1 MSFKSKSSKTT
12 KSTKKSN
19 DFSDDDEGFGFITP
33 PKPKAPAIKSPSD
46 AEIAAEAYNRHGKPI
61 KKFVDTVIK
70 NFKDEFGEA
79 ADGAVAVFVAASLF
93 KTQCVGGSGKTV
105 TECRNPA
112 IFGYNFCAK
121 HKNSARTAKAAP
133 GFQGARTS
141 FLARGAST
149 KVTLPFNK
157 KNDISIHAEHR
168 FLFTGEGS
176 DATIVGIFDDESG
189 QIRDLTKSEKKKAQ
203 QCNFEIAEYDEAVER
218 IKPTDLPK
226 TNPSKSG
233 GYSRFGVSSGKASL
247 VSGPKKKFGGFAA
260 ASEESSDEEDAP
272 KKGGKK
278 FSKKDDSSDE
288 EDVPK
293 KKTAPAKKNVKKEES
308 SSDEEDVP
316 KKGGKKTA
324 KKDDSSSSEE
334 DVPKKKTATPAA
346 KKTAKKEESS
356 SDEEDV
362 PKKKTATP
370 AAKKTAKKEESSSD
384 EEDVPKK
391 KTATPAAKKT
401 ATPAAKKDV
410 KKDDSS
416 SSDEDVPKKKTATP
430 AAKKEESSSED
441 EQDVPVKKTATPAK
455 KDDSSSDEED
465 TPPPPKS
472 QEKKTATPAKK
483 DDSSSDE
490 EDTPP
495 PPKSQEKKT
504 PSPASKTAVKK
515 TFGKAKP
522 AVIAPLPTSDS
533 E

>member
-316 KKGGKKTA
+316 KK
-324 KKDDSSSSEE
+324 
-334 DVPKKKTATPAA
+334 
-346 KKTAKKEESS
+346 
-356 SDEEDV
+356 
-362 PKKKTATP
+362 KTATP